1 MSVTRARWTCR
12 RGSRRRATSATWP
25 TPSMT
30 RTNSAG
36 NARPHCYS
44 SGCSMPVSVGGI
56 QIRCRRLLKPS
67 SVRRGRDYDPRN
79 SACRFAASKTF
90 VTVSPGRRKRSDPSS
105 ATERSMSYRP
115 PRGAAENHRGPWAHA
130 FWCSTKPDMAAN
142 VVIRKINVTDLRE
155 IAVPHGPQERWHQ
168 PKLIRFQS
176 LY

>member
-90 VTVSPGRRKRSDPSS
+90 VTVSPGRRKRSDAVLRYREINVIQ
-105 ATERSMSYRP
+105 ATSR
-115 PRGAAENHRGPWAHA
+115 RGENHRGPWAHA

>member
-12 RGSRRRATSATWP
+12 RGGRRRATSATWLP
-25 TPSMT
+25 PSPT
-30 RTNSAG
+30 RTSRAAIAQRHCCG
-36 NARPHCYS
+36 NAWS
-44 SGCSMPVSVGGI
+44 AAVSHVGI